1 VTAAA
6 THAAIKSQ
14 VETLAASFA
23 PPIPVAWP
31 NKDFQ
36 PGSFTPQA
44 ERFLQV
50 AIIPAP
56 PQRMTLDALHR
67 RAGSVVITVASR
79 PNNGSGEGDGLAD
92 AVAAAFPA
100 DLRFTAGNGAVR
112 ITAAPSI
119 REGLIDGGFWRTP
132 VVIPFEVLD

>member
-1 VTAAA
+1 MTAAQ
-6 THAAIKSQ
+6 THAAIKARI
-14 VETLAASFA
+14 EALTFTPA
-23 PPIPVAWP
+23 IPVAWP
-31 NKDFQ
+31 NKDY
-36 PGSFTPQA
+36 TPTG

-50 AIIPAP
+50 AIVPAP
-56 PQRMTLDALHR
+56 AQRMTLDALHR

-92 AVAAAFPA
+92 AVAAHFPA
-100 DLRFTAGNGAVR
+100 DLKLTAGSGAVR

-119 REGLIDGGFWRTP
+119 REGFRDGGFWRTP